1 MRRLDDQELK
11 SSIVIIEDD
20 ILVRQAL
27 GDCVESAGYAVEDFG
42 SAEEFLASGAT
53 QKAACMI
60 VDIQLPG
67 LTGLELQDQ
76 LTGVDNRLP
85 IVFVSAQG
93 SNANREKA
101 MKQGA
106 SGFLSKPFRREDLL
120 KILGEAIEH
129 SIESSKCPTSG
140 LPNETAK

>member
-1 MRRLDDQELK
+1 LK

-27 GDCVESAGYAVEDFG
+27 GDCVESAGYTVEDFG
-42 SAEEFLASGAT
+42 SAEEFLASEATGA
-53 QKAACMI
+53 AACLI

-67 LTGLELQDQ
+67 IDGLELQDK
-76 LTGVDNRLP
+76 LAGADNRLP
-85 IVFVSAQG
+85 VVFVSAQG
-93 SNANREKA
+93 TNANREKA
-101 MKQGA
+101 MRQGA

-129 SIESSKCPTSG
+129 SIESP
-140 LPNETAK
+140 